1 MPHPLEPLSADEVA
15 RAVAAARAADDVAIV
30 RFLRVRLAEPDK
42 AAVLAHVDGAP
53 APARRALVA
62 VVDEERRIVHL
73 TVDLAAGA
81 VVAIEAMDGAKP
93 PITPDEYAAAGAA
106 ARRSPAM
113 RAALERRQVDP
124 DRVHYVTLSAGAFD
138 HPLEAAHRIARVV
151 CYERPEPGSNSYA
164 RPVESLIGFID
175 LDALEILEL
184 EEADVKPRPDADGA
198 YDAGVVPPRT
208 DLTPIEIGQPQ
219 GVSFTIDGSRI
230 AWHRWTFG
238 ARIDAQEGLVL
249 DDVRY
254 DGRRVLYRG
263 SCPEMIVP
271 YGEPHPMHAWRT
283 YFDAGEYGLGDMLN
297 SLELGCD
304 CIGEIRYLDAHLVD
318 HAGDLRTIRNA
329 ICLHEEDAG
338 LLFKHFDDVTGHTE
352 LRRNRRF
359 VVNAMATVGNYD
371 YAFRWYLG
379 LDGSIEVE
387 VQLHGVVSTMA
398 LAPGEEPRGS
408 NLVDRGLAAPHH
420 QHLFCFRLDLDVDGE
435 RNRIVEVEAEPV
447 PMGDASPLGNVFMA
461 RRTPLPT
468 ERAARR
474 EADDRLAR
482 SWHVQSTERRNGL
495 GGPTAYRLTP
505 LHGTSTLLAQPGSS
519 VARRAGYAAHTF
531 WATAYDPAEV
541 HPASQYPYG
550 QRDTL
555 GLPQWSDADRSLDD
569 ADVVVWY
576 VAGTTHFV
584 RPEDWPIMPV
594 ARAGFLLEPYGF
606 FDRNPTLDVPPPHA
620 HCAHG
625 NGHPG

>member
-1 MPHPLEPLSADEVA
+1 MNTMELLEIQDGPDPGLPEVMG
-15 RAVAAARAADDVAIV
+15 
-30 RFLRVRLAEPDK
+30 EYTP
-42 AAVLAHVDGAP
+42 AHVPGYSARTTLRPLQVVQPEGA
-53 APARRALVA
+53 
-62 VVDEERRIVHL
+62 
-73 TVDLAAGA
+73 
-81 VVAIEAMDGAKP
+81 
-93 PITPDEYAAAGAA
+93 
-106 ARRSPAM
+106 
-113 RAALERRQVDP
+113 
-124 DRVHYVTLSAGAFD
+124 
-138 HPLEAAHRIARVV
+138 
-151 CYERPEPGSNSYA
+151 
-164 RPVESLIGFID
+164 
-175 LDALEILEL
+175 
-184 EEADVKPRPDADGA
+184 
-198 YDAGVVPPRT
+198 
-208 DLTPIEIGQPQ
+208 
-219 GVSFTIDGSRI
+219 SFTLDGHALSWENWRM
-230 AWHRWTFG
+230 RLGFTY
-238 ARIDAQEGLVL
+238 REGLVL
-249 DDVRY
+249 HEVGWAEESGADGSGADGSGADGSGVRPIAH
-254 DGRRVLYRG
+254 RL
-263 SCPEMIVP
+263 SFAEMVVP
-271 YGEPHPMHAWRT
+271 YRDPTPDHLNRTAFDVGEW
-283 YFDAGEYGLGDMLN
+283 GLGFMTT
-297 SLELGCD
+297 SLDLGCD
-304 CIGEIRYLDAHLVD
+304 CLGEITYVDAVLHD
-318 HAGDLRTIRNA
+318 SAGEPTVIRNA